1 MRWREE
7 IERETERESERERKS
22 HKESQQSFARLRRG
36 PGFAGGKD
44 APTHGALSRATTSP
58 SLPTKARANK
68 SEQELA
74 RKAERERKER
84 QRVSE
89 RERNRERAKRKRG
102 KENEM
107 AEEIVEKGLVDNF
120 EGLV

>member
-7 IERETERESERERKS
+7 IERERESENERETKS
-22 HKESQQSFARLRRG
+22 RKESQQSFARLRRG

-44 APTHGALSRATTSP
+44 APTHGALSRATTCP

-74 RKAERERKER
+74 RKAKREKGETERVGEREK
-84 QRVSE
+84 
-89 RERNRERAKRKRG
+89 
-102 KENEM
+102 
-107 AEEIVEKGLVDNF
+107 
-120 EGLV
+120 